1 MVGWLG
7 GFMLVCGLGGL
18 GVLLLAVG
26 FPCPLGLV
34 GVRPLCVGGS
44 SGAGGGLF
52 LVGLRWCVVGS
63 ARLSVLWSL
72 VACLNCCP
80 WRGVLLVRW
89 SAVACTGCGGVGC
102 LLCAKPG

>member
-1 MVGWLG
+1 MGVGAR
-7 GFMLVCGLGGL
+7 L
-18 GVLLLAVG
+18 GVLG
-26 FPCPLGLV
+26 HW
-34 GVRPLCVGGS
+34 GG
-44 SGAGGGLF
+44 
-52 LVGLRWCVVGS
+52 CVVGS